1 VEDDMAT
8 VKGVGQ
14 RKFTPELW
22 SYIYV
27 FLGFALAIEGT
38 IVSLLD
44 LGWCYSLPA
53 YLLIAMITLYLF
65 LRNRRFQDTLVK
77 LKAKAED
84 WR

>member
-1 VEDDMAT
+1 MAT

-14 RKFTPELW
+14 RKFSPELW
-22 SYIYV
+22 NYIYV

-44 LGWCYSLPA
+44 LGWRYGLSA
-53 YLLIAMITLYLF
+53 YLLLAILTVYLF
-65 LRNRRFQDTLVK
+65 LRSRRFQDALVG
-77 LKAKAED
+77 LKARAED